1 MNLLLQFFYLQALD
15 FLTTLAFLT
24 NGVQEGN
31 PLVRL
36 LISVSSP
43 LTGVLAAKLGAII
56 LGLTCWRLQKHR
68 ALSRINIFYA
78 VVVAWNVVAILLSAP
93 ALAAS

>member
-1 MNLLLQFFYLQALD
+1 VNLLVQFFYLQVLD
-15 FLTTLAFLT
+15 LLTTLAFLT

-43 LTGVLAAKLGAII
+43 LTGVLAAKIAAII
-56 LGLTCWRLQKHR
+56 LGLICWRLQKHR
-68 ALSRINIFYA
+68 ALSRINILYA

-93 ALAAS
+93 AVAAS